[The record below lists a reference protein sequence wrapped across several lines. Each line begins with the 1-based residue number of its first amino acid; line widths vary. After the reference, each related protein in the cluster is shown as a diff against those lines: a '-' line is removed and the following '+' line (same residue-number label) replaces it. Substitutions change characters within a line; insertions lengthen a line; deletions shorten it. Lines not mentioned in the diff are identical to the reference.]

1 MTKEKL
7 TFAQSIKIFGKS
19 LKVSLKVRG
28 AGSILVSILGFAMA
42 FLPMLIAV
50 FVRNFSNEIQDAYG
64 RGESYIASIIGVF
77 VILSA
82 LYIVQMLWNSL
93 NSYFEVRNQVKIQM
107 FMRER
112 ILRCTCDVQYKY
124 IQNYDDFKK
133 RINFVS
139 TEAGERVAGSVGT
152 TISWLQNIIT
162 FISIITVLWSVDMW
176 IVIILIGA
184 CIPAILISA
193 KFSNDQYWAQG
204 FYVLPW
210 LMSNSAFF
218 EATMSTAIN
227 DTRFFGAYP
236 WLRGKFERLNTE
248 YIGIKNR
255 VTKKHVF
262 FNSLADIFRSG
273 VYIAILLIAARQIF
287 DNPAVGI
294 GAFMLVFTMAS
305 QLQDVTARIFTAAA
319 QFSSNA
325 AYMRDFF
332 YLDQLEYEMRDATA
346 KPREKF
352 SVEFKDVDFTYP
364 NTERKILQNLNVQI
378 REGERVAIVGEN
390 GSGKTTFVSLLCALY
405 QPDSGDVTMGGESIY
420 DNISKTRKTL
430 SAVFQDFARYETTI
444 RANIE
449 ISDLARVAADNQ
461 IRGGSDEQ
469 LRRAAE
475 STGAWEFIE
484 EQPEGL
490 DEVVGSFSPSGNN
503 LSGGQWQKIALTRCM
518 YREDAKI
525 MILDEPTAALDPVA
539 EAELYRHFT
548 DIIGDRT
555 TILISHRLGITQLVD
570 RVLVFDDGRI
580 VEDGTHSELLAK
592 DGLYAKMYHAQAQWY
607 E

>member
-1 MTKEKL
+1 MTEEKL
-7 TFAQSIKIFGKS
+7 TFMQSIKIFGKS
-19 LKVSLKVRG
+19 LRVSLKVRG

-50 FVRNFSNEIQDAYG
+50 YVRNFSNEIQDAFG
-64 RGESYIASIIGVF
+64 RGEAYVAAVIGVF
-77 VILSA
+77 AVLSA

-93 NSYFEVRNQVKIQM
+93 NSYFEVRNRVKIQM

-124 IQNYDDFKK
+124 ILNYDDFKK

-152 TISWLQNIIT
+152 TISWLQDIIT
-162 FISIITVLWSVDMW
+162 FISIITVLWAVDMW
-176 IVIILIGA
+176 IVIILVAA

-193 KFSNDQYWAQG
+193 KFSDEQYWAQG

-255 VTKKHVF
+255 VTKKHVL
-262 FNSLADIFRSG
+262 FNSIADIFRSG
-273 VYIAILLIAARQIF
+273 VYVVILLIAARQIF
-287 DNPAVGI
+287 DNPVVGI
-294 GAFMLVFTMAS
+294 GAFMLVFTMAG

-332 YLDQLEYEMRDATA
+332 YLDELEYEMRNSAA
-346 KPREKF
+346 VPQEKF
-352 SVEFKDVDFTYP
+352 SIEFKDVDFAYP
-364 NTERKILQNLNVQI
+364 DTERKILQNFNVQI
-378 REGERVAIVGEN
+378 REGEKVAIVGEN

-405 QPDSGDVTMGGESIY
+405 KPDSGEITMGGTNIY

-444 RANIE
+444 RANIT
-449 ISDLARVAADNQ
+449 IAD
-461 IRGGSDEQ
+461 IEREVTDAQ
-469 LRRAAE
+469 LRAVAE
-475 STGAWEFIE
+475 STGALEFIE
-484 EQPEGL
+484 AQENEL
-490 DEVVGSFSPSGNN
+490 DEVVGTFSPSGNN
-503 LSGGQWQKIALTRCM
+503 LSGGQWQKVALTRCM
-518 YREDAKI
+518 YREDAKV

-539 EAELYRHFT
+539 EAELYRHFA

-570 RVLVFDDGRI
+570 RILVFDDGCI
-580 VEDGTHSELLAK
+580 VEDGTHLELLAK

>member
-1 MTKEKL
+1 MGTEKL
-7 TFAQSIKIFGKS
+7 TFAQSVKIFGKS

-42 FLPMLIAV
+42 FLPMLIAIY
-50 FVRNFSNEIQDAYG
+50 VRNFSNEIQGAYG
-64 RGESYIASIIGVF
+64 RGEEYVSSIIGVF

-82 LYIVQMLWNSL
+82 LYVVQLLWRSL
-93 NSYFEVRNQVKIQM
+93 NSYFEVRNRVKIQM

-124 IQNYDDFKK
+124 ILNYDDFKK

-139 TEAGERVAGSVGT
+139 TEAGERVANSVGT
-152 TISWLQNIIT
+152 TITWLQDIIT
-162 FISIITVLWSVDMW
+162 FISIITVLWAVDVW
-176 IVIILIGA
+176 IVIILVAA

-193 KFSNDQYWAQG
+193 KFSDEQYWAQG

-236 WLRGKFERLNTE
+236 WLRGKFERLNAE

-273 VYIAILLIAARQIF
+273 VYVVILLIAARQIF
-287 DNPAVGI
+287 DNPVVGI

-332 YLDQLEYEMRDATA
+332 YLDLLEYEMRGSAA
-346 KPREKF
+346 KPQNNF
-352 SVEFKDVDFTYP
+352 SIQFKDVDFTYP
-364 NTERKILQNLNVQI
+364 NTERKILQNLNVHI
-378 REGERVAIVGEN
+378 REGEKVAIVGEN

-405 QPDSGDVTMGGESIY
+405 KPDNGDVTMGGESIY
-420 DNISKTRKTL
+420 DNISKMRKAL

-444 RANIE
+444 RANIV
-449 ISDLARVAADNQ
+449 ISDLG
-461 IRGGSDEQ
+461 RGESDEQ
-469 LRRAAE
+469 IRTAAE
-475 STGAWEFIE
+475 NTGAWEFIE
-484 EQPEGL
+484 AQDNGL
-490 DEVVGSFSPSGNN
+490 DEVVGTFSPSGNN
-503 LSGGQWQKIALTRCM
+503 LSGGQWQKVALTRCI
-518 YREDAKI
+518 YRSDAKI

-580 VEDGTHSELLAK
+580 VEDGTHSELLEK
-592 DGLYAKMYHAQAQWY
+592 DGLYARMYHAQAQWY